1 MFSHRA
7 STDLGDGPTKKDAAP
22 ASVPTA
28 SRKPR
33 RNFLAAWLSR
43 LGLASLCYLL
53 GAAVIFFELP
63 TSDFLRRA
71 FVGGVAWYKENQP
84 LSPPPVQGLSTIET
98 KIDKPEKRYDGYTLC
113 MNGGGGPRAVL
124 INMSSQ
130 PVHQWYTPL
139 KTVLKGLEPSLT
151 VAAREWEIYYNDG
164 HIFPNGDLL
173 ALVEGPG
180 NVRRMATNYGLV
192 KVDKDSNLLWK
203 YSGGC
208 HHSFDVGEDGTIY
221 ALSYDFVKELPA
233 GLESIPTPCLV
244 DGVEVISGDGKLVKR
259 ISLLESIKNS
269 PYAALLSTLEK
280 PWLFRDVATPDEP
293 SGAAHDEMHRRDTLH
308 TNSIQVLTRA
318 LAPKFPLFKAG
329 QLLISSRHLDALAV
343 LDPDSGKIVW
353 ATHGPWHAQHDA
365 SFLDNG
371 HLLLFDNLGSTRG
384 SRVLE
389 YDPHT
394 QALPWSYPD
403 DNGLGKPF
411 FSRTRGRTQRLPNG
425 NTLIV
430 SSDTGEM
437 FEVTSDREVVWF
449 VSFAEA
455 LNCARRYGPPQ
466 LPFLEGDPRA
476 RP

>member
-7 STDLGDGPTKKDAAP
+7 LTDPGDGSAKKDDAG
-22 ASVPTA
+22 
-28 SRKPR
+28 RKPR
-33 RNFLAAWLSR
+33 RNFLVAFLSR

-53 GAAVIFFELP
+53 GAAVLFFDLP
-63 TSDFLRRA
+63 SSDFLRRA
-71 FVGGVAWYKENQP
+71 FVGGAAWYKENQARV
-84 LSPPPVQGLSTIET
+84 PPPVHQPPFIVAQ
-98 KIDKPEKRYDGYTLC
+98 IDKPEQRYEGFTLC
-113 MNGGGGPRAVL
+113 LKGGGPRAVL
-124 INMSSQ
+124 LNMSGQ

-139 KTVLKGLEPSLT
+139 KTVLQDLEPSLT
-151 VAAREWEIYYNDG
+151 APAQEWEVYYNDG

-173 ALVEGPG
+173 VLVEGPG
-180 NVRRMATNYGLV
+180 NVRRMAASYGLV

-203 YSGGC
+203 YAAGC

-233 GLESIPTPCLV
+233 GLEYIPTPCLV
-244 DGVEVISGDGKLVKR
+244 DGVVVISRDGKLVKK

-269 PYAALLSTLEK
+269 PHAALLSMLEK

-293 SGAAHDEMHRRDTLH
+293 KGTAHDELHRRDTLH
-308 TNSIQVLTRA
+308 TNSIQVLTRV

-329 QLLISSRHLDALAV
+329 QLLISSRHLDALVV
-343 LDPDSGKIVW
+343 LDPDNGKVVW
-353 ATHGPWHAQHDA
+353 ASHGPWHAQHDA

-389 YDPHT
+389 YDPRA
-394 QALPWSYPD
+394 QAFPWSYPD
-403 DNGLGKPF
+403 DSGFGKAF

-430 SSDTGEM
+430 SSDSGEM
-437 FEVTSDREVVWF
+437 FEVTPSREVVWF
-449 VSFAEA
+449 VSCGEA
-455 LNCARRYGPPQ
+455 LNCARRYSPSQ
-466 LPFLEGDPRA
+466 LPFLGTDQRA